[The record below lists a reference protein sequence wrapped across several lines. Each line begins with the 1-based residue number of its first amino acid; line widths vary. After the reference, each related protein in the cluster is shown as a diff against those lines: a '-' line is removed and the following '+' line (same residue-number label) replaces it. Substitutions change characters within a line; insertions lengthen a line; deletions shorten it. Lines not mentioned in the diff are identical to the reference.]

1 MNEGQIKIKILLIQ
15 VLDWSLLISVF
26 AVGLYTI
33 FYSESKNIMVTF
45 ALAGLFL
52 VNSLGHVSINK
63 IAALRMDL
71 KKLQNNK

>member
-26 AVGLYTI
+26 SFGIYGVL
-33 FYSESKNIMVTF
+33 YSESKNLMATV

-52 VNSLGHVSINK
+52 VNGLGHIGINK